1 MIDRNSIIARY
12 GKYSDEVIDYIININ
27 NLIKDQDNND
37 AYYYCIYDLLSTQL
51 FLYFSAKNE
60 LLENTKLTTTDSY
73 ARTAKS
79 PLVGLLNR
87 CHANILD
94 IMQKLSLGKM
104 EQAKLKRLNKND
116 GDGDGDESAK
126 QIINKLI
133 ND

>member
-1 MIDRNSIIARY
+1 MITQKDLTSRY
-12 GKYSDEVIDYIININ
+12 NKYSDEVIDYIININ
-27 NLIKDQDNND
+27 NLIKDKDND

-94 IMQKLSLGKM
+94 IMQKLSLGQM
-104 EQAKLKRLNKND
+104 EQAKLKRLNKTD
-116 GDGDGDESAK
+116 DDESAK
-126 QIINKLI
+126 ELIDKLI
-133 ND
+133 NE

>member
-27 NLIKDQDNND
+27 NLIKDKDND
-37 AYYYCIYDLLSTQL
+37 DYYYCIYDLLSTQL
-51 FLYFSAKNE
+51 FLYFSAKNQ
-60 LLENTKLTTTDSY
+60 LLEDTKLTTTDSY

-94 IMQKLSLGKM
+94 IMQKLSLGQM

-116 GDGDGDESAK
+116 DEESASEL
-126 QIINKLI
+126 IDKLI
-133 ND
+133 NE

>member
-1 MIDRNSIIARY
+1 MIDQNSIIARY

-27 NLIKDQDNND
+27 NLIKDKDND

-116 GDGDGDESAK
+116 DDESA
-126 QIINKLI
+126 QQLIDKLI
-133 ND
+133 NE